1 MLEFW
6 ISEVNS
12 IKSETIPHKLEVT
25 SKILHLAR
33 GKEIKME
40 NSIRQIICAFSNK
53 SENDEIRQKM
63 TELITNLC
71 SVPNQAAV
79 DGLKDLI
86 NLEEINADQKVQ
98 LLVPIVENELFDG
111 SFKSKLVQYLI
122 KHKNQVRFFRLL

>member
-6 ISEVNS
+6 TSEVDS

-33 GKEIKME
+33 GKKIKME
-40 NSIRQIICAFSNK
+40 EPVRQIICTFSNK
-53 SENDEIRQKM
+53 SEHDEIREKM

-71 SVPNQAAV
+71 SVPNQAAL

-86 NLEEINADQKVQ
+86 NLENINADQKVQ
-98 LLVPIVENELFDG
+98 LLVPLVENELFE
-111 SFKSKLVQYLI
+111 SNFKSKMVQYLI
-122 KHKNQVRFFRLL
+122 KHKNQVRFS